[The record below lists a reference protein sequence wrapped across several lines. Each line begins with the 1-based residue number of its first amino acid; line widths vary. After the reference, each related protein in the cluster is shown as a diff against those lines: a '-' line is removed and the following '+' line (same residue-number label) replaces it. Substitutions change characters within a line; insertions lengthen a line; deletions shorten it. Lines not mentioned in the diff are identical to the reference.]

1 MSENFE
7 KIMLQEF
14 KNVHN
19 KLDNIDIKIT
29 NLDKEVT
36 GLKQDVVD
44 LKQDVVGVK
53 QEVTGLKQNVV
64 DLKQEVTGLKQDISR
79 IEERM
84 DRLEYKM
91 DISNTNIA
99 SMLERQNDLAEQ
111 MKIGHKEL
119 LDKFEDYEKINELE
133 HSRLDYEICKLKVRA

>member
-7 KIMLQEF
+7 KIMLQEL
-14 KNVHN
+14 KNANN
-19 KLDNIDIKIT
+19 KLDNIDIKMT
-29 NLDKEVT
+29 NLEQDVT
-36 GLKQDVVD
+36 GLKQDV
-44 LKQDVVGVK
+44 
-53 QEVTGLKQNVV
+53 TGLKQ
-64 DLKQEVTGLKQDISR
+64 DVTGLKQDIAGL
-79 IEERM
+79 EERM

-133 HSRLDYEICKLKVRA
+133 HSRLDYEICKLKVHA

>member
-7 KIMLQEF
+7 KIMLQEL
-14 KNVHN
+14 KNANN
-19 KLDNIDIKIT
+19 KLDNIDIKMT
-29 NLDKEVT
+29 N
-36 GLKQDVVD
+36 LKQD
-44 LKQDVVGVK
+44 
-53 QEVTGLKQNVV
+53 
-64 DLKQEVTGLKQDISR
+64 VTGLKQDIAGL
-79 IEERM
+79 EERM

-133 HSRLDYEICKLKVRA
+133 HSRLDYEICKLKVHA

>member
-7 KIMLQEF
+7 KIMLQEL
-14 KNVHN
+14 KNANN
-19 KLDNIDIKIT
+19 KLDNIDIKMT
-29 NLDKEVT
+29 NLE
-36 GLKQDVVD
+36 QDVTD
-44 LKQDVVGVK
+44 LKQDV
-53 QEVTGLKQNVV
+53 T
-64 DLKQEVTGLKQDISR
+64 DLKQDVTGLKQDIAGL
-79 IEERM
+79 EERM

-133 HSRLDYEICKLKVRA
+133 HSRLDYEICKLKVHA

>member
-7 KIMLQEF
+7 KIMLQEL
-14 KNVHN
+14 KNANN
-19 KLDNIDIKIT
+19 KLDNIDIKMT
-29 NLDKEVT
+29 NLEQDVTGLKQNVTDLKQDVT
-36 GLKQDVVD
+36 GLKQDVTD
-44 LKQDVVGVK
+44 LKQD
-53 QEVTGLKQNVV
+53 
-64 DLKQEVTGLKQDISR
+64 VTGLKQDIAGL
-79 IEERM
+79 EERM

-133 HSRLDYEICKLKVRA
+133 HSRLDYEICKLKVHA

>member
-7 KIMLQEF
+7 KIMLQEL
-14 KNVHN
+14 KNANN
-19 KLDNIDIKIT
+19 KLDNIDIKMT
-29 NLDKEVT
+29 NLEQDVTDLKQDVT
-36 GLKQDVVD
+36 GLKQDV
-44 LKQDVVGVK
+44 
-53 QEVTGLKQNVV
+53 
-64 DLKQEVTGLKQDISR
+64 TGLKQDIAGL
-79 IEERM
+79 EERM

-133 HSRLDYEICKLKVRA
+133 HSRLDYEICKLKVHA